1 MTTAATKLLCYTRS
15 SPIIDQ
21 KLPPEYPSTLVSQI
35 CDIHDHIKDF
45 VYEQPQK
52 VMVYKI
58 TASTSLGRM
67 ELLLQQFIK
76 NQEFEVFLLIAGLP
90 EISQDVINHLR
101 ILLEE
106 NSRGYTCPPV
116 KLFVLLLHFT
126 PVMFFNVCYNSLFL
140 EDWEHYYMDSIIH
153 GNVRKTSSS
162 VIDVEHWFRQCCLQE
177 VTRFKPM
184 IDLQQLV
191 PEAIP
196 VISSCIELC
205 EVDRNTKMNALQ
217 AKNAI
222 EALLIKK
229 GIGKLL
235 CEQFERKWD
244 QHTMIEYM
252 QRAASYAYNHTF
264 SLNLTDSLQ
273 MMVNSLFVDY
283 LVCMIRRMNE
293 DCTIDILLKEDYEPK
308 FLNFFRKIIEAVDV
322 IKLPD
327 LKAHSSSR
335 PSSPLCSSCF
345 KFPFFRSVFQA
356 TEKFVAKCRDEFE
369 VSQPQRGIQTKMASR
384 KEETERRVC
393 ELAESNFPN
402 YQVC

>member
-35 CDIHDHIKDF
+35 CDGDIEDL

-52 VMVYKI
+52 IMVYKV

-67 ELLLQQFIK
+67 EQLLDQYIK
-76 NQEFEVFLLIAGLP
+76 SLDFEVFLLIAGLP

-106 NSRGYTCPPV
+106 KSRSYACPPV

-140 EDWEHYYMDSIIH
+140 EDWEHYYIDSITH
-153 GNVRKTSSS
+153 GNVRETSSS
-162 VIDVEHWFRQCCLQE
+162 VIDVKHWFRQCCLEE
-177 VTRFKPM
+177 VTMFKPM
-184 IDLQQLV
+184 IDYLQQLI

-196 VISSCIELC
+196 VISSCIELR
-205 EVDRNTKMNALQ
+205 EVGRSTKMNPLQ

-229 GIGKLL
+229 GIGRIL
-235 CEQFERKWD
+235 CEQFEKKWD
-244 QHTMIEYM
+244 QHTMVDYM

-283 LVCMIRRMNE
+283 LVCMVRQMNE
-293 DCTIDILLKEDYEPK
+293 ECTIDILIKEDYQSNV
-308 FLNFFRKIIEAVDV
+308 LNFFRKIIEAVDV

-335 PSSPLCSSCF
+335 LSSSLCSSCF

-356 TEKFVAKCRDEFE
+356 TERFVAKCRDEFE
-369 VSQPQRGIQTKMASR
+369 VNQPQRGIQNEMASR
-384 KEETERRVC
+384 KKETEQRVC
-393 ELAESNFPN
+393 EEAMSSFPE
-402 YQVC
+402 YKVC